1 MYLILIGKV
10 NLCLDTRG
18 KNVFQRLSAGAAF
31 ADHFLWEH
39 EHRDTAIA
47 ANYVDIAILS
57 KDALEDVALLCPSVD
72 KLLKR
77 ASEMP
82 QL

>member
-57 KDALEDVALLCPSVD
+57 KTLWKMWLSYVHLLTNC
-72 KLLKR
+72 
-77 ASEMP
+77 
-82 QL
+82 

>member
-31 ADHFLWEH
+31 GDYFLWEH
-39 EHRDTAIA
+39 KYRDTAIA
-47 ANYVDIAILS
+47 ANYVDIAMLS
-57 KDALEDVALLCPSVD
+57 KDALEDVALLCPSVG
-72 KLLKR
+72 KLFKK